1 MVGLHCR
8 AVAHATLQR
17 LFRETLDL
25 PDGVNVEALAFG
37 HHEHWDSV
45 GHMALVAAIED
56 EYGVMFDTDDVVGMS
71 SFAVAVETVRR
82 LGAEP

>member
-1 MVGLHCR
+1 M
-8 AVAHATLQR
+8 AHERLQR

-25 PDGVNVEALAFG
+25 PGEVDVESLGFA